1 MACQRDVLEL
11 VREDDF
17 VEYFLF
23 SLETFTGESA
33 VQTVTNLLSQVTD
46 IAKRGAENYIWQKDE
61 FVVIPRNTSSLPPI
75 IDNEE
80 TLPPHLYGVT
90 HYGENIEDE
99 WFIVHL
105 LIQLTQNISG
115 LIARVIDVDG
125 EFLLIEAAD
134 HLPDWASPEVCD
146 KRVYIYKG
154 EIHIVPPVKGKEQMT
169 VVEAL
174 TAIKNS
180 PENTRA
186 SQEIQNAIKLRL
198 SGYPEKVFEL
208 LHQTTA
214 FVPAR
219 VAALLRERPSLI
231 APAVTAFCHRDPID
245 VRAIRAMRHFP
256 PETRVMTTVK
266 MTRCQYAMLTQAK
279 YTPDRRTGWH
289 LPLPTSPHFL
299 PHSIGVKLACGF
311 EILVSQAR
319 STESIDDD
327 KGWLRY
333 KQSLVEKGYF
343 KDLLEGSQEYK
354 RLENEA
360 KEYYRTHKCYSQPP
374 LATKVVELLES
385 IEVDEEGLK
394 KAEASLPP
402 PDDDSWMNISSD
414 DLERIMTERYG
425 ARPQTTDI
433 TSGLAAFLNNI
444 SGLEGVQHPNFPSST
459 PPEVPLRQK
468 RAKKATTVAPEEPRD
483 DENNRISFDQEAFT
497 CALNNILD
505 FSVPEDSWDL
515 ESDES
520 GMSSYEDEAEMD
532 LSRKRQIKRN
542 SDRQGSDSELKQ
554 YMDQMDRELET
565 TTLGQSFI
573 KKQPKGMED
582 SFSDIESFEPVDID
596 MNAVQNM
603 LASYEAQMGGPGPA
617 TNILGPMGISLQRH

>member
-1 MACQRDVLEL
+1 MACQRDVLEI

-23 SLETFTGESA
+23 SLDNFDEESA
-33 VQTVTNLLSQVTD
+33 TQTVLNLKSQVTD
-46 IAKRGAENYIWQKDE
+46 LTKKGSENYIWQKDE
-61 FVVIPRNTSSLPPI
+61 FVIIPRNTSTMPPI
-75 IDNEE
+75 VDNEE

-105 LIQLTQNISG
+105 LVELTKNISG

-125 EFLLIEAAD
+125 EFLLIEGAD
-134 HLPDWASPEVCD
+134 HLPSWASPEICD
-146 KRVYIYKG
+146 KRVYIYRG
-154 EIHIVPPVKGKEQMT
+154 EIHIVPPRREREQISLIQ
-169 VVEAL
+169 AL
-174 TAIKNS
+174 ATIRANPDK
-180 PENTRA
+180 TRA
-186 SQEIQNAIKLRL
+186 SQEIQDSIKSRLR
-198 SGYPEKVFEL
+198 GYPEKVFEL

-214 FVPAR
+214 YVPSR
-219 VAALLRERPSLI
+219 VAALLRARPSLI

-245 VRAIRAMRHFP
+245 TRAMRAMRNFP

-266 MTRCQYAMLTQAK
+266 MTRCQYAMLSQAK
-279 YTPDRRTGWH
+279 YTPDRRTGWQ
-289 LPLPTSPHFL
+289 LPSPTSPLYL
-299 PHSIGVKLACGF
+299 PHTIGVKLACGF
-311 EILVSQAR
+311 EILVTQAK
-319 STESIDDD
+319 SPESIEAD

-333 KQSLVEKGYF
+333 KQSLTEKGYF
-343 KDLLEGSQEYK
+343 KEFLEGSQDYN

-360 KEYYRTHKCYSQPP
+360 KEYYRTHSCYSQPP
-374 LATKVVELLES
+374 LATTVVDLLET

-394 KAEASLPP
+394 KAESSLPP
-402 PDDDSWMNISSD
+402 PDDDSWMTISGD
-414 DLERIMTERYG
+414 DLERMMKERYG

-433 TSGLAAFLNNI
+433 TSSLTAFLNNI
-444 SGLEGVQHPNFPSST
+444 SGLDGVQHPKPST
-459 PPEVPLRQK
+459 HAPEVPLRQK
-468 RAKKATTVAPEEPRD
+468 RNKKTEETRD

-515 ESDES
+515 DSDES

-532 LSRKRQIKRN
+532 LSRKKNTKSN
-542 SDRQGSDSELKQ
+542 SAQLESDSELKQ
-554 YMDQMDRELET
+554 YMDQMDRELQG

-573 KKQPKGMED
+573 KKKPKGMED

-596 MNAVQNM
+596 MNAVRNM
-603 LASYEAQMGGPGPA
+603 LASYEAQVGGPGPA
-617 TNILGPMGISLQRH
+617 TNILGPMGVSLQRH